1 MILAIWYNLRKR
13 RGIPMKKTSVL
24 AVSIA
29 VIVSGCASQKY
40 DLMMQEMQ
48 GNIKN
53 VQERTS
59 ELNKAQS
66 ESVEKIEELSA
77 KVVILEGR
85 LSDISRD
92 VDEIKT
98 QAVKPHE
105 EPPVAKEI
113 KREEPKEEPVA
124 EQKVEEPKEQP
135 VAAAEEK
142 REEAVPEEKVSS
154 PDVLYKEGQDLLN
167 AGKQEEA
174 ISVFKSLVKH
184 YPKSSLA
191 DNALYWMG
199 EIYFSNKDYP
209 AAVVEF
215 NKVVNDYPGENKAP
229 DALLKLGA
237 TYQQMG
243 EKDKATA
250 ALKELIARYPKS
262 EAAKKTKSKAK

>member
-1 MILAIWYNLRKR
+1 MKSAYILAIF
-13 RGIPMKKTSVL
+13 
-24 AVSIA
+24 IA
-29 VIVSGCASQKY
+29 VAVSGCASQKY

-48 GNIKN
+48 VNIKN
-53 VQERTS
+53 VRDKTS

-66 ESVEKIEELSA
+66 DGAEKIEELNA
-77 KVVILEGR
+77 KIVILEGK
-85 LSDISRD
+85 LNDINRD
-92 VDEIKT
+92 IDEIKT

-105 EPPVAKEI
+105 ELPVPREI
-113 KREEPKEEPVA
+113 KKEEPKEEPRA

-142 REEAVPEEKVSS
+142 REETAQEEEKVSS
-154 PDVLYKEGQDLLN
+154 PDVLYKEGQDLQN

-174 ISVFKSLVKH
+174 ISAFRSLVKH

-199 EIYFSNKDYP
+199 EIHFSNKDYP

-262 EAAKKTKSKAK
+262 EAAKKVKTKPKQ